1 MSIIILCVYQT
12 FTLQNNT
19 CRFKST
25 LSKARVTGWTEM
37 GPPRTEESLKHMVA
51 GESNGPVA
59 VRIDGSHSSFQ
70 HYKGGNVPYHINSRY
85 VLGVA
90 ILCL

>member
-1 MSIIILCVYQT
+1 
-12 FTLQNNT
+12 
-19 CRFKST
+19 
-25 LSKARVTGWTEM
+25 M

-85 VLGVA
+85 RLGVA
-90 ILCL
+90 SLCSVNQ